1 MITVDYYGRF
11 GNQLFQYV
19 FARVLCMEFDQWIY
33 TPAPKAFLKLRPY
46 AECKTNDRGIT
57 KFISDANVEGY
68 LNAAKDTHP
77 EGETH
82 LHLHGYFQKSWF
94 YNPYRDLIKQMFDL
108 KLQAINYD
116 DIVIHLRLT
125 DYFWYKVNSVISPEW
140 YINILKGQQ
149 YKKCYV
155 VVEDHSTNKKYLQLI
170 TGGIRNCEIV
180 TGGSALD
187 DFNFIRSFD
196 RIVCSNSTFCWWA
209 AFLSNA
215 SKVWTFKPWFNK
227 AVGAKYMPDL
237 AGITGA
243 IEADGKFYTDRELA
257 AKDWKEY
264 WKR

>member
-1 MITVDYYGRF
+1 MITVDYYGRS

-19 FARVLCMEFDQWIY
+19 FARLLCESYSKWLY
-33 TPAPKAFLKLRPY
+33 TPPPKTFLPINHSVLLRPD
-46 AECKTNDRGIT
+46 ECGNTWVITDGNADQAMDRTGVP
-57 KFISDANVEGY
+57 DGV
-68 LNAAKDTHP
+68 THF
-77 EGETH
+77 
-82 LHLHGYFQKSWF
+82 HLHGYFQRSWF
-94 YNPYRDLIKQMFDL
+94 YNPYRTEIKEMFAEGP
-108 KLQAINYD
+108 KLINYD

-125 DYFWYKVNSVISPEW
+125 DYFWHKVNSVISPEW
-140 YINILKGQQ
+140 YINIVKGQQ

-155 VVEDHSTNKKYLQLI
+155 VVEDHPTNKKYLQFI
-170 TGGIRNCEIV
+170 TGGIRNCEVV

-215 SKVWTFKPWFNK
+215 SKIWTFKPWINK
-227 AVGAKYMPDL
+227 VGGKYMPDL

-257 AKDWKEY
+257 AKDWTEY
-264 WKR
+264 WNR